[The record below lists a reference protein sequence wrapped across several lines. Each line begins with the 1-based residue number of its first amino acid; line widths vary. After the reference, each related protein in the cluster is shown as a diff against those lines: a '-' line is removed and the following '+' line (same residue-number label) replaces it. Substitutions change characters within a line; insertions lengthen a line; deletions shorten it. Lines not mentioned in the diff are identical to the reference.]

1 MELIPLGAGGFFPA
15 GRHTM
20 SFLLRQGDQIALL
33 DAGTGLARLVEPR
46 IAALLRPTERL
57 DIVLSHYHLDHVIGL
72 SYLPGLSPAPGSHL
86 PVRLLAPS
94 PPLVDGEPETAL
106 DHLLSPPLFPVS
118 WREFPG
124 GIELAPYGVAGFELF
139 GRRVRVR
146 RQRHA
151 GGSVAMRFD
160 DALVYATDTEPD
172 DETIAFARGADT
184 LIHEVWMTDEEAP
197 LNPAAMRG
205 HSAVSAVAR
214 IASQAG
220 VRRLIP
226 VHHHPRR
233 DAAGV
238 ESIADSLRAGFAGE
252 VTVPVEGT
260 AIALG

>member
-1 MELIPLGAGGFFPA
+1 
-15 GRHTM
+15 M
-20 SFLLRQGDQIALL
+20 SFLLRQGEQLALL
-33 DAGTGLARLVEPR
+33 DAGTGLARLVEPA
-46 IAALLRPTERL
+46 IAEWLRATERL

-72 SYLPGLSPAPGSHL
+72 SYLPGVAPTPSSHR
-86 PVRLLAPS
+86 PVRLIAPR

-118 WREFPG
+118 WRDFPG
-124 GIELAPYGVAGFELF
+124 GIELVPYGESGFELF
-139 GRRVRVR
+139 GRPVRVR

-160 DALVYATDTEPD
+160 DTLVYATDTEPD
-172 DETIAFARGADT
+172 EETIAFARGADT

-197 LNPAAMRG
+197 QSPPAMRG

-214 IASQAG
+214 IAKEAG

-238 ESIADSLRAGFAGE
+238 ESIAESLRAGFAGE
-252 VTVPVEGT
+252 VTVPTEGL